1 MGMKIKLTAAE
12 VQTLMQHVEGQ
23 GGWQSLFR
31 RLQDGYDPK
40 TGEVKISDEDAERL
54 RGYCNEYG
62 DGGWQGRLRQIFRRT
77 LGPNL
82 NG

>member
-1 MGMKIKLTAAE
+1 MGMKIKLTEAE
-12 VQTLMQHVEGQ
+12 IQTLMQHVEGQ

-31 RLQDGYDPK
+31 RLQDGYNQN
-40 TGEVKISDEDAERL
+40 TGEITVSSGDVVKL
-54 RGYCNEYG
+54 REYCNEYG

>member
-1 MGMKIKLTAAE
+1 MGMRIMLTPTE
-12 VQTLMQHVEGQ
+12 VTTLMQHVEGQ

-31 RLQDGYDPK
+31 RLQGGYNPK
-40 TGEVKISDEDAERL
+40 TGEITISTGDVERL

-62 DGGWQGRLRQIFRRT
+62 DGGWQGRLRQTFRRT

-82 NG
+82 KG

>member
-1 MGMKIKLTAAE
+1 MGMKIKLLSAE

-31 RLQDGYDPK
+31 RLQNGYDPK
-40 TGEVKISDEDAERL
+40 TGIITVSDDDVDRL

-77 LGPNL
+77 LGPEL

>member
-1 MGMKIKLTAAE
+1 MKIKLTAAE
-12 VQTLMQHVEGQ
+12 VQILMQHVEGN

-31 RLQDGYDPK
+31 RLQGGYNS
-40 TGEVKISDEDAERL
+40 TTREITVSDEDVDRL
-54 RGYCNEYG
+54 RDYCNEYG
-62 DGGWQGRLRQIFRRT
+62 DGGWQGRLRQIFSRS

>member
-1 MGMKIKLTAAE
+1 MKINLTAAE
-12 VQTLMQHVEGQ
+12 VQILMQHVEGY

-31 RLQDGYDPK
+31 RLQGGYDPN
-40 TGEVKISDEDAERL
+40 TSEIAVSDEDVERL
-54 RGYCNEYG
+54 RGYCNDYG

>member
-1 MGMKIKLTAAE
+1 MKIILMQAE
-12 VQTLMQHVEGQ
+12 AKVLMQHVEGQ

-40 TGEVKISDEDAERL
+40 TGEITVSDDDVDRL

-82 NG
+82 DG